1 MGLLVKCLSC
11 QYSAKVP
18 EGYAGRRVICPRCGN
33 QIDVAKPERPADPP
47 EEPEFGTEVGVGG
60 TIRCP
65 TCSKPTRQS
74 SPTCFWCGGSLSG
87 PAMSAPPEPADEN
100 EERACPYC
108 AERVSATATRCG
120 HCGEALEAVGRA
132 AKEPAPAEAAPAP
145 TPREAELN
153 NKATTALILAIIGI
167 FVCVTGPIAWTLAAG
182 INRELGKLNRPPSG
196 MATTALVIGI
206 VVSCVWAMLAVFL
219 FLGLVLP

>member
-1 MGLLVKCLSC
+1 MGLFVKCLSC

-65 TCSKPTRQS
+65 TCSKPTRKS
-74 SPTCFWCGGSLSG
+74 SPTCFWCGDSLSE
-87 PAMSAPPEPADEN
+87 PAMAAPPELADEN

-108 AERVSATATRCG
+108 AEQVSATATRCK
-120 HCGEALEAVGRA
+120 HCGEELEPTGRA
-132 AKEPAPAEAAPAP
+132 PKEAAPAEPAP

-153 NKATTALILAIIGI
+153 NKAMTAFIFGLIGI
-167 FVCVTGPIAWTLAAG
+167 FVCVMGPVAWALAAG
-182 INRELGKLNRPPSG
+182 INRELAKLSRPPSG
-196 MATTALVIGI
+196 MATAAMVIGI
-206 VVSCVWAMLAVFL
+206 VMSCVWGMLTVFL
-219 FLGLVLP
+219 FLGLALE